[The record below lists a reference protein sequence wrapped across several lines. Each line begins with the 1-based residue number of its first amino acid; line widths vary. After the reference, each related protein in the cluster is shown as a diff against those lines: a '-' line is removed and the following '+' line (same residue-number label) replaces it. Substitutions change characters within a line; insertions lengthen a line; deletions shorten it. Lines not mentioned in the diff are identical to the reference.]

1 MVRIP
6 GFHYCD
12 QVQPLMGELRFP
24 PASQKILK
32 VKRKGDTKLQKEKN
46 VCLPFPKLFSFLP
59 VLKTWWSEMEKPSLP
74 PRVNSQI
81 LRMEWKGRR
90 SLDRRSRVKAGVL
103 PNNIKK
109 FFLIYLFKLLLFEYS
124 VMWSTPE
131 SYSWDTLRFEPDDM
145 TCSVRN

>member
-1 MVRIP
+1 
-6 GFHYCD
+6 
-12 QVQPLMGELRFP
+12 
-24 PASQKILK
+24 
-32 VKRKGDTKLQKEKN
+32 
-46 VCLPFPKLFSFLP
+46 
-59 VLKTWWSEMEKPSLP
+59 MEKPSLP

-90 SLDRRSRVKAGVL
+90 SLDGRSRIKAGVL

-124 VMWSTPE
+124 IMGSTPE
-131 SYSWDTLRFEPDDM
+131 SYSSDTLRFEPDDM